1 MYLVVEFPVVPWQR
15 LGLVSRGG
23 FGNGHFSVVREWEVR
38 VVQAGEKVV
47 LVTLL
52 LVHVVIHQPGKGW
65 ILTLVDPELS
75 ILHLN
80 DAVHDPFYRDK
91 SQNIG
96 GFAISSSISFGS
108 EHTKCYNYI
117 N

>member
-1 MYLVVEFPVVPWQR
+1 MIPWQR
-15 LGLVSRGG
+15 LGLVSRGE
-23 FGNGHFSVVREWEVR
+23 FRNGHFSVIREWEIG
-38 VVQAGEKVV
+38 VVQAREKVV

-91 SQNIG
+91 TQNIG
-96 GFAISSSISFGS
+96 CFAISSSSSFGS
-108 EHTKCYNYI
+108 EHTTCYKN
-117 N
+117 NFE

>member
-1 MYLVVEFPVVPWQR
+1 MYLVVEFSVIPWQR
-15 LGLVSRGG
+15 LGLVSRRE
-23 FGNGHFSVVREWEVR
+23 FRNGHFSVIRDWEVR
-38 VVQAGEKVV
+38 VVQASEKVV

-52 LVHVVIHQPGKGW
+52 LVHVVVHQPGKGW

-96 GFAISSSISFGS
+96 RFAISSSSSFGS
-108 EHTKCYNYI
+108 EHTTCYKTNF
-117 N
+117 